1 MFAVPKQCTNRFRV
15 MFGTCLKRRLTSV
28 VYTEVLLSARSHCLP
43 AALNNSSVSLNTFK
57 QKLTAYK
64 RDIVGKFAA
73 SLDVPTL
80 KTLRFPRWPCSGLKT
95 IKFHLL
101 ALPVCHRFCDFGA
114 ITKVF

>member
-1 MFAVPKQCTNRFRV
+1 MHKSFPRYVWDMFV
-15 MFGTCLKRRLTSV
+15 SV

-80 KTLRFPRWPCSGLKT
+80 KTLSFPRWPCSGLKT
-95 IKFHLL
+95 IVSFTGT
-101 ALPVCHRFCDFGA
+101 ASLPPFL
-114 ITKVF
+114 